1 MKEINDELLK
11 NICKMFSRKCIDLFK
26 SDFYVILY
34 KDEILNLNGVITFK
48 NIEKAKRAFYNAFR
62 WRLVNEYCT
71 HHYGV
76 DWHLIKRDES
86 STDVWKTVKTKL
98 FSENIIKFVS
108 LKEYLN
114 EQSKSSETLY

>member
-1 MKEINDELLK
+1 MKEINDELSE
-11 NICKMFSRKCIDLFK
+11 NINKLFSRVCVDLFK
-26 SDFYVILY
+26 SDYYVILY
-34 KDEILNLNGVITFK
+34 KGEILNLSGVMVFE

-71 HHYGV
+71 YYYGKN
-76 DWHLIKRDES
+76 WYSIKRDEN
-86 STDVWKTVKTKL
+86 STVIWKTIKTKL
-98 FSENIIKFVS
+98 FSENIIKFVP